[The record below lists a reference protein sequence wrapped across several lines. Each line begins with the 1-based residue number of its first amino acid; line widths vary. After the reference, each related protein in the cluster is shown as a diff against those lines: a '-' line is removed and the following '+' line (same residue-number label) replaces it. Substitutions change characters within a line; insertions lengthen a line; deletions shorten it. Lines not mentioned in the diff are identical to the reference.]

1 MLKLSKLVTKP
12 DMFFRDMIK
21 KRRGDTIKD
30 SNNKKQP
37 DKSEKVNIVSK
48 TPKLAEKDKKKN
60 ITNNLAK
67 NEPKMI
73 TTNIRLFTKINHLIH
88 TGEGIN
94 CSFHIE
100 QWIGEFIASNE
111 RFALL
116 IRDINLYNWAITQY
130 PNVDIVYAKSAIAV
144 EQVLNQ
150 LPYLKAIYYL
160 SNTGNLIHTLRYNIY
175 QHIFLGHGDSDKAAS
190 AHKFFRVYDEIW
202 VAGQA
207 HIDRFKNAGFNVEH
221 IKFVKV
227 GRPSLKQIVKQSVS
241 NNNVTEHIIK
251 TLTYFPTWEGAF
263 EENNYSSARL
273 SPIFLS
279 ELQQKLNCKIVAK
292 YHPLTGS
299 RDKTLET
306 IQDALQNSFI
316 DRSCMLSIANKSEPI
331 PNLVVNSDLFICDI
345 SAVVSEC
352 ISSLSPIFIYIPE
365 DRNVITSGSD
375 MHYSD
380 YAYTFSNIEQL
391 MQLIENIIINGNDH
405 LAEARYK
412 ALDYL
417 LSVNE
422 TVNDAFL
429 SELKRISSTV
439 SEKENKREFVIQ

>member
-1 MLKLSKLVTKP
+1 
-12 DMFFRDMIK
+12 
-21 KRRGDTIKD
+21 
-30 SNNKKQP
+30 
-37 DKSEKVNIVSK
+37 
-48 TPKLAEKDKKKN
+48 
-60 ITNNLAK
+60 
-67 NEPKMI
+67 I

-227 GRPSLKQIVKQSVS
+227 GRPSL
-241 NNNVTEHIIK
+241 
-251 TLTYFPTWEGAF
+251 
-263 EENNYSSARL
+263 
-273 SPIFLS
+273 
-279 ELQQKLNCKIVAK
+279 
-292 YHPLTGS
+292 
-299 RDKTLET
+299 
-306 IQDALQNSFI
+306 
-316 DRSCMLSIANKSEPI
+316 
-331 PNLVVNSDLFICDI
+331 
-345 SAVVSEC
+345 
-352 ISSLSPIFIYIPE
+352 
-365 DRNVITSGSD
+365 
-375 MHYSD
+375 
-380 YAYTFSNIEQL
+380 
-391 MQLIENIIINGNDH
+391 
-405 LAEARYK
+405 
-412 ALDYL
+412 
-417 LSVNE
+417 
-422 TVNDAFL
+422 
-429 SELKRISSTV
+429 
-439 SEKENKREFVIQ
+439 

>member
-1 MLKLSKLVTKP
+1 
-12 DMFFRDMIK
+12 
-21 KRRGDTIKD
+21 
-30 SNNKKQP
+30 
-37 DKSEKVNIVSK
+37 
-48 TPKLAEKDKKKN
+48 
-60 ITNNLAK
+60 
-67 NEPKMI
+67 
-73 TTNIRLFTKINHLIH
+73 
-88 TGEGIN
+88 
-94 CSFHIE
+94 
-100 QWIGEFIASNE
+100 
-111 RFALL
+111 
-116 IRDINLYNWAITQY
+116 
-130 PNVDIVYAKSAIAV
+130 
-144 EQVLNQ
+144 
-150 LPYLKAIYYL
+150 
-160 SNTGNLIHTLRYNIY
+160 
-175 QHIFLGHGDSDKAAS
+175 
-190 AHKFFRVYDEIW
+190 
-202 VAGQA
+202 
-207 HIDRFKNAGFNVEH
+207 
-221 IKFVKV
+221 
-227 GRPSLKQIVKQSVS
+227 
-241 NNNVTEHIIK
+241 VTEHIIK

-331 PNLVVNSDLFICDI
+331 PNL
-345 SAVVSEC
+345 VVSEC